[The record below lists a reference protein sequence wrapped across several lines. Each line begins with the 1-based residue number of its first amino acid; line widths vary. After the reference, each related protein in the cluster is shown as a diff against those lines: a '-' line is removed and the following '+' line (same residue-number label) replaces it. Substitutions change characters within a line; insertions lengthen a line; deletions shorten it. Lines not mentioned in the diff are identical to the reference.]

1 MSSKSSSRSKYSH
14 FCIGSSTSVLK
25 DDFVLAF
32 ETDEKFDIKSW
43 LPFTGKMKLPTQMEV
58 LKLILFL
65 RDEAG
70 RKNQWVRAGDIY
82 RSVAEV
88 VQRYWARAGF
98 ITKSNIERDV
108 EKIHQEYK
116 LLLKNKNKTTQSF
129 VKSREEFLMSEN
141 EKGEKIEKLFDVG
154 HKDLEKTLEQD
165 RIRGNLGVQNEDLS
179 FLKDQ
184 RGERKSFMAGED
196 KEYQKKKESQLKRKM
211 GPAPATVTSSCQT
224 SEAASLPDDE
234 EEEDS
239 DEEEDSE
246 DEERNRRPKRS
257 KLVDIQLP
265 RNIMASP
272 QVSAAL
278 DRTNTTPAQAMHLF
292 SAVLKSAKKD
302 GESLDLNEV
311 TLSKSTIRRGRQKA
325 REEICRQQYQEFQDN
340 MPEFLAVHWDGKMMK
355 DLSQE
360 LREMEA
366 ILVSGNPG
374 YNEGKLLGKNIK

>member
-70 RKNQWVRAGDIY
+70 RKNQWVRAGDLY

-141 EKGEKIEKLFDVG
+141 EKGEKIWAFSGQQVVKDNCLSELVDV
-154 HKDLEKTLEQD
+154 EV
-165 RIRGNLGVQNEDLS
+165 N
-179 FLKDQ
+179 
-184 RGERKSFMAGED
+184 
-196 KEYQKKKESQLKRKM
+196 
-211 GPAPATVTSSCQT
+211 
-224 SEAASLPDDE
+224 E
-234 EEEDS
+234 EEE
-239 DEEEDSE
+239 EEEG
-246 DEERNRRPKRS
+246 KR
-257 KLVDIQLP
+257 K
-265 RNIMASP
+265 
-272 QVSAAL
+272 
-278 DRTNTTPAQAMHLF
+278 
-292 SAVLKSAKKD
+292 AKKKKTKKSLVFIQSGRG
-302 GESLDLNEV
+302 GEGREILCV
-311 TLSKSTIRRGRQKA
+311 RTLLLH
-325 REEICRQQYQEFQDN
+325 
-340 MPEFLAVHWDGKMMK
+340 PL
-355 DLSQE
+355 
-360 LREMEA
+360 
-366 ILVSGNPG
+366 ILH
-374 YNEGKLLGKNIK
+374 LQLGL